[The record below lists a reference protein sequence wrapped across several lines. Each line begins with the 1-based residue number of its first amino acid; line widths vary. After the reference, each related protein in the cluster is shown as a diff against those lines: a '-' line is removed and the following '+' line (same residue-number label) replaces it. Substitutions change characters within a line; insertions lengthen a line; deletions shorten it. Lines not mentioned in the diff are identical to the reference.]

1 MSPHDIISPKRG
13 VEDELFI
20 PLRPKRLSEFIG
32 QKRVIANLGISIQAA
47 GGRKEPLDHILLH
60 GPPGLGKT
68 TLAHCLANETG
79 VNITVTTGPI
89 LERPADLIGLLTNL
103 KHRDILFIDEIH
115 RLPRVVEE
123 FLYPA
128 IEDFALN
135 VLIERGPH
143 AKSIRLSIKPFTLV
157 GATTRAGMLT
167 APLRER
173 FGIFHHLDFYPP
185 QELAEIIKRSA
196 KILQVELDDGGARA
210 ISLRSRGTPRIANR
224 LLKRVRDYVQVKGEK
239 SITTESA
246 NQAMEMIGIDH
257 LGLDELDRR
266 LMSVI
271 IENYNGGPVG
281 IGALSAT
288 LQEEED
294 TLIDMVEPYLLKI
307 GFLGRTS
314 RGRVA
319 LEKVYHHLGY
329 SPPKDLKKQIGLFD
343 GEDSDNNNT

>member
-1 MSPHDIISPKRG
+1 MSPHDIISPRRG

-79 VNITVTTGPI
+79 VSITVTTGPI

-128 IEDFALN
+128 IEDFAVN

-185 QELAEIIKRSA
+185 QELAVIIKRSA

-246 NQAMEMIGIDH
+246 NRAMEMIGIDH

-329 SPPKDLKKQIGLFD
+329 SPPKDLKEQIGLFD

>member
-1 MSPHDIISPKRG
+1 

-79 VNITVTTGPI
+79 VSITVTTGPI

-128 IEDFALN
+128 IEDFAVN

-185 QELAEIIKRSA
+185 QELAVIIKRSA

-246 NQAMEMIGIDH
+246 NRAMEMIGIDH

-319 LEKVYHHLGY
+319 LEKVYQQLGY
-329 SPPKDLKKQIGLFD
+329 SPPKDLKEQIGLFD